1 MADEKKVPDKKPS
14 PIEALEQQHLAASA
28 RLQKQIDGLMKDLR
42 DSEAMAREIRARVMQ
57 LRREKLTA
65 SYAFDAARA
74 DLVAAEAKPKAA

>member
-14 PIEALEQQHLAASA
+14 PLEALEQQHLAASNK
-28 RLQKQIDGLMKDLR
+28 LQRQIDGLMKDLR
-42 DSEAMAREIRARVMQ
+42 DSEAMAREIRAKVMQ

-74 DLVAAEAKPKAA
+74 ELVRPTAPSRT